1 MRLTRRNFRICRRCR
16 CDRWREHCEAWPA
29 AKPRA
34 VARVEHGVAR
44 AGARFPRNPADDA
57 GPPEGRTRRPRRPFG
72 RRCVRPQGERCC
84 DRIGRW
90 PGRAQYQRHASA
102 RLPPR
107 SPARP
112 DIVSGISATPRQ
124 SRGNRKERHEP
135 RGDRNGHRRTKNRD
149 RGQDDNQS
157 RPAPIIRRGPR
168 HGCNK
173 AHRDQPQR
181 PPPRQT
187 ANSPTAIN
195 AMI

>member
-112 DIVSGISATPRQ
+112 DIVSGISATLGKAVETAKSATSPVATATGIAAPRTATAA
-124 SRGNRKERHEP
+124 
-135 RGDRNGHRRTKNRD
+135 RTTT
-149 RGQDDNQS
+149 
-157 RPAPIIRRGPR
+157 
-168 HGCNK
+168 K
-173 AHRDQPQR
+173 AAQR
-181 PPPRQT
+181 PSSGEARAMVATKLTGTSHSARLRGKP
-187 ANSPTAIN
+187 PTARPLSTL
-195 AMI
+195 